1 MQFCEQDKPY
11 LAGNQILRSD
21 GGYIVAY
28 ESTVE
33 KNKYLVLPLNI
44 ALILPLFDGTN
55 NLSDIK
61 KNALEIFFNLFKKVR
76 LEGQESSH
84 EKLYEI
90 VDQTVGSILSLN
102 ILALEG
108 ERSPSLENLNKLIPD
123 IEGYQFPIVRLS
135 RPLSVS
141 ISFTNRC
148 HYDCI
153 YCYAERKKCEEKE
166 LNQWT
171 KIFDELQDNEISL
184 VDIGG
189 TDIFARPDALEILQ
203 AMVDRNF
210 VFLLSTKSFID
221 KDTAKCLASMHIGT
235 GDAPEH
241 LFRYVQ
247 LSIDSVDAQT
257 AGYMVK
263 KKDHYEK
270 TIQSVKN
277 LVKVGIRPKIKCVLT
292 PFNYLEMPDIVDEFS
307 SLGVRDFQFVQYSRS
322 KYQHN
327 DDLFLS
333 FEHKEFVSNFAESV
347 NQNYPLLNISVEKN
361 LTTGGNRNLTP
372 EKWKDRAVCSGGRS
386 NLIVQPNG
394 DVTLC
399 EQIPH
404 REEFIVGNVF
414 EEGVMGVW
422 NSKRIID
429 FIYPSREKFTNSVC
443 YECLEFE
450 ACHRIKGYCYR
461 DSLSSY
467 GTIYDAQPEC
477 PVQKKLP
484 VREI

>member
-1 MQFCEQDKPY
+1 MQFYEQDSPY
-11 LAGNQILRSD
+11 LAGNRILRND
-21 GGYIVAY
+21 GKYIVAY

-33 KNKYLVLPLNI
+33 KNKYFVLPLNI
-44 ALILPLFDGTN
+44 TLILPLFDGSNT
-55 NLSDIK
+55 LSDIK
-61 KNALEIFFNLFKKVR
+61 KNAMEIFS
-76 LEGQESSH
+76 G
-84 EKLYEI
+84 LYETVHPEALKSNSKKLSEL
-90 VDQTVGSILSLN
+90 VDQTIAAILNLE
-102 ILALEG
+102 ILGLEG
-108 ERSPSLENLNKLIPD
+108 EKSPSLRNLEKLVPD

-166 LNQWT
+166 LSQWI
-171 KIFDELQDNEISL
+171 KIFDELQENEIFL

-221 KDTAKCLASMHIGT
+221 ENTAKCLASMHIGLE
-235 GDAPEH
+235 DASEH

-247 LSIDSVDAQT
+247 LSIDSVDAST

-277 LVKVGIRPKIKCVLT
+277 LLKVGICPKIKCVLT
-292 PFNYLEMPDIVDEFS
+292 PLNYLEMSAIIDEFAN
-307 SLGVRDFQFVQYSRS
+307 LGVRDFQFVQYSRS
-322 KYQHN
+322 KYRHN
-327 DDLFLS
+327 DNLFLS
-333 FEHKEFVSNFAESV
+333 FKHKEFISNFAESAT
-347 NQNYPLLNISVEKN
+347 QNYPLLNISIEKN
-361 LTTGGNRNLTP
+361 LTTGGNRNLSP

-386 NLIVQPNG
+386 NMIIQPNG

-414 EEGVMGVW
+414 DEGIMGVW
-422 NSKRIID
+422 NSKIITD
-429 FIYPSREKFTNSVC
+429 FIYPPREKFKNSVC
-443 YECLEFE
+443 YDCLEFE
-450 ACHRIKGYCYR
+450 TCHRIKGYCYR
-461 DSLSSY
+461 DVLSSY

-477 PVQKKLP
+477 PVQTKLP

>member
-1 MQFCEQDKPY
+1 MQFREQDKPY
-11 LAGNQILRSD
+11 LAGNQILRND
-21 GGYIVAY
+21 KVYIVAY

-33 KNKYLVLPLNI
+33 KNKYLVLPFNI

-61 KNALEIFFNLFKKVR
+61 KNALEIFSSLFGKVR
-76 LEGQESSH
+76 KEGQEISS
-84 EKLYEI
+84 EKLSEI
-90 VDQTVGSILSLN
+90 VDQTVESILSLN
-102 ILALEG
+102 MLTLEG
-108 ERSPSLENLNKLIPD
+108 ERSPSLENLVKLIPD
-123 IEGYQFPIVRLS
+123 IEGYQSSIVRLS

-148 HYDCI
+148 QYDCI

-166 LNQWT
+166 LNQWI
-171 KIFDELQDNEISL
+171 KIFDELQENEIFL

-221 KDTAKCLASMHIGT
+221 EDTAKCLASMHIGT
-235 GDAPEH
+235 RDSPEH

-247 LSIDSVDAQT
+247 LSIDSVDAST

-277 LVKVGIRPKIKCVLT
+277 LVKVGICPKIKCVLT
-292 PFNYLEMPDIVDEFS
+292 PLNYLEMPDIIDEFS
-307 SLGVRDFQFVQYSRS
+307 GIGVRDFQFVQYSRS
-322 KYQHN
+322 KYRHN

-333 FEHKEFVSNFAESV
+333 FEQKEFISNFAESI

-361 LTTGGNRNLTP
+361 LTTGGKRNLSP

-386 NLIVQPNG
+386 NLIIQPNG

-414 EEGVMGVW
+414 DEGVMSVW
-422 NSKRIID
+422 NSKRLID
-429 FIYPSREKFTNSVC
+429 FIYPPRKKFKNSVC
-443 YECLEFE
+443 YECLEFD

-461 DSLSSY
+461 DSFSSY

-477 PVQKKLP
+477 PFQTKMP

>member
-1 MQFCEQDKPY
+1 MQFCEQDFPY
-11 LAGNQILRSD
+11 LAGNQILRND
-21 GGYIVAY
+21 GEYVVAY

-33 KNKYLVLPLNI
+33 KNKYFVLPLNI
-44 ALILPLFDGTN
+44 ALILPFFDGTS
-55 NLSDIK
+55 NLSDVK
-61 KNALEIFFNLFKKVR
+61 KHSLEIFSGLSETVHP
-76 LEGQESSH
+76 EGQENNSK
-84 EKLYEI
+84 KLSEI
-90 VDQTVGSILSLN
+90 VDQTIAAILSLN

-108 ERSPSLENLNKLIPD
+108 EKSPSLSNLEKLIPD
-123 IEGYQFPIVRLS
+123 IEEYRFPAVRLS

-148 HYDCI
+148 QYDCI

-166 LNQWT
+166 LNQWI
-171 KIFDELQDNEISL
+171 KIFDELQENEIFL

-189 TDIFARPDALEILQ
+189 TDIFSRPDALGILR

-210 VFLLSTKSFID
+210 VFLLSTKSYID
-221 KDTAKCLASMHIGT
+221 ENTAKCLASMHIGVR
-235 GDAPEH
+235 DVPEH
-241 LFRYVQ
+241 LIRYVQ

-257 AGYMVK
+257 AGYMVN

-277 LVKVGIRPKIKCVLT
+277 LVNVGICPKIKCVLT
-292 PFNYLEMPDIVDEFS
+292 PLNYLEMFDIVNEFS

-322 KYQHN
+322 RYRHN

-333 FEHKEFVSNFAESV
+333 FKQKEFISNFAESAD
-347 NQNYPLLNISVEKN
+347 QNYPLFNISVETN
-361 LTTGGNRNLTP
+361 LSTGGSRNFSP
-372 EKWKDRAVCSGGRS
+372 EKWRNRAVCSGGRS
-386 NLIVQPNG
+386 NLIIQPNG

-414 EEGVMGVW
+414 EEGIMGVW
-422 NSKRIID
+422 NSKRITE
-429 FIYPSREKFTNSVC
+429 FIYPSREKFKNSVC

-461 DSLSSY
+461 DALSSY

-477 PVQKKLP
+477 PVQTKLP